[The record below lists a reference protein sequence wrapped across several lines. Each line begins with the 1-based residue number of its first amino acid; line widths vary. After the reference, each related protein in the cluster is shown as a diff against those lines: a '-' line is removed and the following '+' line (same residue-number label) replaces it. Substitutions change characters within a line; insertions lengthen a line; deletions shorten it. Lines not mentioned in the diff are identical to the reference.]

1 MLYKIMPNIS
11 KEDYLSAIYKNQD
24 ENLEIKPNLIAEKLQ
39 ISNAAVTDMLRRLS
53 KEKYVN
59 YEKYKRITLTEKGK
73 AYAQNMVRRHRIWE
87 VFLNQVVGMPWDKVH
102 DEAHRLEHSSS
113 DELINRMEEMLEFP
127 EFDPHGDPIPSK
139 EGKVPKLKK
148 NIPLTMLK
156 EGEEGKVIRVNDF
169 DESFLFYI
177 AEIGI
182 KLNEII
188 KMKTFRNF
196 DKSMLINIKG
206 KDCNISRKL
215 AENVFVEFVKNRS

>member
-1 MLYKIMPNIS
+1 MPNIS